1 MTANKRKRG
10 REEQEEELEVNELEV
25 QKPKKTQHN
34 PPGIISAAVAKI
46 AELEKYINQV
56 AAEEE
61 DGDSEADD
69 DDDYNSDYS
78 DLSASGRFDTNSTD
92 SGGVNGNPVM
102 IREDAS
108 FNPELVGFAICAQE
122 TMNFLRKEGFSEDN
136 PLILNMQSRLLEQLN
151 QYQSSLNGKSSRMKW
166 RGGIN

>member
-10 REEQEEELEVNELEV
+10 RDEQEEELEVNELEV
-25 QKPKKTQHN
+25 QKPKKPHHN

-61 DGDSEADD
+61 EDSEADD

-151 QYQSSLNGKSSRMKW
+151 QYQSSLNGKSSRMK
-166 RGGIN
+166 